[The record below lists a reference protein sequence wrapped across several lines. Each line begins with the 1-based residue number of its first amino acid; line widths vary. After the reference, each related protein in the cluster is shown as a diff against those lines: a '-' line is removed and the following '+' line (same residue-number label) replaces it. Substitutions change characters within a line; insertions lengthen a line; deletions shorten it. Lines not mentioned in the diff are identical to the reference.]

1 MDESRTSKQ
10 KLFGDIQS
18 FQHPAH
24 FHLLFSVWKSVF
36 AARCNMYVYCSFGL
50 AHKFWDPHWVMMR
63 QTQAGGDGVIW

>member
-36 AARCNMYVYCSFGL
+36 AARCNMYIVHL
-50 AHKFWDPHWVMMR
+50 ALLINS
-63 QTQAGGDGVIW
+63 GILIG